1 MRAITPAELDR
12 MAEVQASAMMDA
24 CELLRRS
31 EGAPDAYGLP
41 SVTYTVIA
49 TSACG
54 LEHSQI
60 KAGASSES
68 GGTERLGTQVPTEM
82 RLLRLPKDAEVAHV
96 DRIRL
101 TKRLGFSIT
110 PVVYEIV
117 GTPQLGPSGLLATVQ
132 KVTE

>member
-1 MRAITPAELDR
+1 VRGLSPNELNR
-12 MAEVQASAMMDA
+12 MSDVQTSAMMDQ
-24 CELLRRS
+24 CELLRRAD
-31 EGAPDAYGLP
+31 GAADAYGLP
-41 SVTYTVIA
+41 AVTYAVIA
-49 TSACG
+49 TSVCG

-60 KAGASSES
+60 KVNTSSEG
-68 GGTERLGTQVPTEM
+68 GGTERLGTQVPTEL

-110 PVVYEIV
+110 PVLYEIV